1 MGDITVAQLL
11 REILPMFDGQV
22 QDPKVFIAALRG
34 FHEAQAEQRGGL
46 ANALSDLIITKRVD
60 LAEVRNAL
68 LENGEHELMDTLDRL
83 IDLIE
88 PYIEE
93 GGVEE

>member
-1 MGDITVAQLL
+1 MFEGQVHDPQVFIDAL
-11 REILPMFDGQV
+11 RE
-22 QDPKVFIAALRG
+22 
-34 FHEAQAEQRGGL
+34 FHDATEKQRGEL
-46 ANALSDLIITKRVD
+46 ANTLSDAIITKRVD
-60 LAEVRNAL
+60 LAAVRQEL
-68 LENGEHELMDTLDRL
+68 LDTGEHDLMDTLDRF

>member
-1 MGDITVAQLL
+1 MFEGQTHDPRVFIEAL
-11 REILPMFDGQV
+11 RE
-22 QDPKVFIAALRG
+22 
-34 FHEAQAEQRGGL
+34 FHETSPEERGEL
-46 ANALSDLIITKRVD
+46 ANTLSDLIIAKRVD
-60 LAEVRNAL
+60 LAAVRQEL
-68 LENGEHELMDTLDRL
+68 LDAGEHDLMDALNRL

>member
-1 MGDITVAQLL
+1 MFESNVHSPQVFIEAL
-11 REILPMFDGQV
+11 REY
-22 QDPKVFIAALRG
+22 
-34 FHEAQAEQRGGL
+34 HETGEEQRGEL

-60 LAEVRNAL
+60 LAAVRQLL
-68 LENGEHELMDTLDRL
+68 LETGEHALMDTLDRL

-93 GGVEE
+93 GGVDE

>member
-1 MGDITVAQLL
+1 MFEGQVHDPQVFIDAL
-11 REILPMFDGQV
+11 REFH
-22 QDPKVFIAALRG
+22 AANTEKRG
-34 FHEAQAEQRGGL
+34 EL
-46 ANALSDLIITKRVD
+46 ANALSDAIITKRID
-60 LAEVRNAL
+60 LAAVRQAL
-68 LENGEHELMDTLDRL
+68 LDGGEHELLDVLDRL